1 MNIKNIN
8 KQVKG
13 GLISIKAFPGA
24 KLTQLN
30 HYVLPTLEEYS
41 YIAAI
46 IHVGNTDP
54 NDLSALQ
61 ENVIKV
67 RKIYQNHNTGETLCV
82 KKLNLNLLKIHR

>member
-30 HYVLPTLEEYS
+30 YYVLPTLEEYC

-54 NDLSALQ
+54 NQ
-61 ENVIKV
+61 RFKCFT
-67 RKIYQNHNTGETLCV
+67 RKCYKG
-82 KKLNLNLLKIHR
+82 